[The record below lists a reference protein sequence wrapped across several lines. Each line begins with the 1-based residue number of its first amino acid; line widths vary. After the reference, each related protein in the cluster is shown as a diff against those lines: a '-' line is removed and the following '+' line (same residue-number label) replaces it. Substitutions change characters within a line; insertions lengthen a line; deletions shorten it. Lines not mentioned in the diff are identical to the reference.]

1 MPGRNERLVRLLMT
15 SGCVLGFA
23 AASPATAQSAQ
34 RRTSAPK
41 AQPKNEDPGPAIIVT
56 GERNSIVKGLDPLAT
71 LDHNALDSIGATSM
85 SDLLRVIKPLTQSAD
100 GGDPIF
106 LLNGQ
111 RVSSY
116 QEIGSLPPEAID
128 KVEILPEPA
137 ALRFG
142 YPPTRRV
149 VNFIT
154 KRNFRQIEASVAAGT
169 TIRPGSS
176 IAEGNF
182 NLTRLHKDQRITL
195 TLQRQHA
202 SSLLQSNRHVLPNP
216 QVLFDSIGNI
226 TAPNGGEIDP
236 ALSQIAGQPVTVV
249 PVPETEADRSSL
261 PAYAAGANQPRL
273 FDLGPYRTLVPR
285 KEEWKAESVLADK
298 IGSLSGSLDLSA
310 EQTTETA
317 MSGPA
322 AVTLT
327 VPASNPY
334 SPFASTVLLHRYLT
348 EAGVLHTRQ
357 TTTTLH
363 GGSTLRGAVSGW
375 LWDWTASIDQK
386 LIGGFSEN
394 GIDLS
399 PANAAIAAGADPF
412 VPLDP
417 SLLSDRLVDRAHLLT
432 RTMNTKLV
440 VRGMPVQ
447 LPAGPLSVTGT
458 VEAERLTASSVT
470 RGADPFNLQLG
481 RTRTEAGIAVDIPLT
496 SRSDHVLSAIGD
508 LSLNGSA
515 NARRVSG
522 FGSLYD
528 TTLGATWGPF
538 KGIQL
543 LLQDKRSGTA
553 PDMEK
558 LASPIVH
565 VANVPVFDFAT
576 GRTDIVTVT
585 TGGNPDLAAEKKHV
599 RSIALNVKPFP
610 GHEVRVAATYEDT
623 EIRNQTGQIEALT
636 PGVESEF
643 PDLFVRDSTGH
654 LVSVTF
660 QPTNFYRERQ
670 KSLNIVVNAGG
681 PVGKKPPGAKNGQD
695 GRPNYYAGAG
705 PTIRFSDRMQ
715 LRPDSPKL
723 DLLGGDS
730 VNGWKTARV
739 SGYFYAGIG
748 QLGNSISI
756 DGWGD
761 GDGRV
766 RSPIPTG
773 DLRFSPTFQLNFH
786 ATLSVHHFLR
796 KQAWTKHLQ
805 LKLDLEKLVHVR
817 QTVRDRNGNVP
828 NQYQPDLLDPVGRTV
843 KFTVRKLF

>member
-1 MPGRNERLVRLLMT
+1 MPGGNARLVRLLMA

-23 AASPATAQSAQ
+23 AATPAIAQADQEQTA
-34 RRTSAPK
+34 APK
-41 AQPKNEDPGPAIIVT
+41 PKIKSGDSGQEIVVV
-56 GERNSIVKGLDPLAT
+56 GERAAIVKGLDPLAT
-71 LDHNALDSIGATSM
+71 LDRNTLDSIGATSM

-128 KVEILPEPA
+128 KVEVLPEPA

-154 KRNFRQIEASVAAGT
+154 KRNFRQVETSVAAGT

-195 TLQRQHA
+195 TLQRQHS

-216 QVLFDSIGNI
+216 QVLFDSIGNV

-236 ALSQIAGQPVTVV
+236 ALSQIAGQPVTVA
-249 PVPETEADRSSL
+249 PVPAAEADRASL
-261 PAYAAGANQPRL
+261 PAYAGANEPRL

-298 IGSLSGSLDLSA
+298 IGSLSSSLDLSA
-310 EQTTETA
+310 EQTSETA

-386 LIGGFSEN
+386 LVGGFSEN

-399 PANAAIAAGADPF
+399 AANAAIAAGANPF
-412 VPLDP
+412 IPLDP

-432 RTMNTKLV
+432 RTMNSKLV

-447 LPAGPLSVTGT
+447 LPAGPLNVTGT
-458 VEAERLTASSVT
+458 VEGERLTASSVT

-496 SRSDHVLSAIGD
+496 SRTDHVLAAIGD

-515 NARRVSG
+515 NARWVSG

-528 TTLGATWGPF
+528 TTLGATWGPM
-538 KGIQL
+538 KGVQI

-585 TGGNPDLAAEKKHV
+585 TGGNPNLAAEKKHV
-599 RSIALNVKPFP
+599 QSIAVNVKPFP
-610 GHEVRVAATYEDT
+610 GQEVRVTATYENTD
-623 EIRNQTGQIEALT
+623 IRNQTGDIYALT
-636 PGVESEF
+636 PQLENVF

-670 KSLNIVVNAGG
+670 KTLNIVINAGG
-681 PVGKKPPGAKNGQD
+681 PVGTKRNTKVSAGD
-695 GRPNYYAGAG
+695 SRPNYYAGAG
-705 PTIRFSDRMQ
+705 PTIKFSDRLQ
-715 LRPDSPKL
+715 LRPGAPTL
-723 DLLGGDS
+723 DLLSGDS
-730 VNGWKTARV
+730 VTSWKTARV

-761 GDGRV
+761 GGGRV
-766 RSPIPTG
+766 RNPVAAS
-773 DLRFSPTFQLNFH
+773 DLYFSPLFHADVH

-805 LKLDLEKLVHVR
+805 LKLDIEKLINFRQKVH
-817 QTVRDRNGNVP
+817 DRNGLVP

-843 KFTVRKLF
+843 KFTIRKLF

>member
-1 MPGRNERLVRLLMT
+1 MVG
-15 SGCVLGFA
+15 
-23 AASPATAQSAQ
+23 Q
-34 RRTSAPK
+34 
-41 AQPKNEDPGPAIIVT
+41 
-56 GERNSIVKGLDPLAT
+56 RNSVVKGLDPLAT
-71 LDHNALDSIGATSM
+71 LDHNTLDSIGATSM
-85 SDLLRVIKPLTQSAD
+85 ADLLRVIKPLTQSAD

-128 KVEILPEPA
+128 KVEVLPEPA

-154 KRNFRQIEASVAAGT
+154 KRNFRQIETSVAAGST
-169 TIRPGSS
+169 TRPGSS
-176 IAEGNF
+176 VAEGNF
-182 NLTRLHKDQRITL
+182 NLTRLHKDQRVTL
-195 TLQRQHA
+195 TLQRQHT
-202 SSLLQSNRHVLPNP
+202 SPLLQSKRRVLPNP

-226 TAPNGGEIDP
+226 TAPTGGEIDP

-249 PVPETEADRSSL
+249 PVPQPEADRSTL
-261 PAYAAGANQPRL
+261 GAYAAGANQPRL
-273 FDLGPYRTLVPR
+273 FDLGPYRTLSPR

-298 IGSLSGSLDLSA
+298 IGGLSGSLDLSA
-310 EQTTETA
+310 EQSTETA

-322 AVTLT
+322 AITLT

-334 SPFASTVLLHRYLT
+334 SPFAATVLLHRYLT
-348 EAGVLHTRQ
+348 EAGALHTRQ

-363 GGSTLRGAVSGW
+363 GGSTLRGAISGW
-375 LWDWTASIDQK
+375 LWDWTASVDRK

-394 GIDLS
+394 GIDLAA
-399 PANAAIAAGADPF
+399 ANAAIAAGANPF
-412 VPLDP
+412 APLDP

-432 RTMNTKLV
+432 RTMNSKLV
-440 VRGMPVQ
+440 VNGMPVQ
-447 LPAGPLSVTGT
+447 LPAGPLTVTGT

-470 RGADPFNLQLG
+470 KGADPFNLQLG

-496 SRSDHVLSAIGD
+496 SRTDHVLSAIGN
-508 LSLNGSA
+508 LSLNGSI

-528 TTLGATWGPF
+528 STVGVTWGPF
-538 KGIQL
+538 KGVQVL
-543 LLQDKRSGTA
+543 FQDKHSGTA

-576 GRTDIVTVT
+576 GRTEVVTVT
-585 TGGNPDLAAEKKHV
+585 NGGNPDLAAERKHV
-599 RSIALNVKPFP
+599 RSVALNVKPFL
-610 GHEVRVAATYEDT
+610 GKEIRVTTTYEDT
-623 EIRNQTGQIEALT
+623 DIRNQAGDVYALT
-636 PGVESEF
+636 PQLESVF
-643 PDLFVRDSTGH
+643 PDLFVRDATGH
-654 LVSVTF
+654 LVSVIF

-670 KSLNIVVNAGG
+670 KTLNIVLNAGG
-681 PVGKKPPGAKNGQD
+681 PVGAKRSTRVGAGD
-695 GRPNYYAGAG
+695 SRPNYYAGAG
-705 PTIRFSDRMQ
+705 PTIKFSDRLQ
-715 LRPDSPKL
+715 LRSGAPEL
-723 DLLGGDS
+723 DLLSGDS
-730 VNGWKTARV
+730 VTGWKTARF
-739 SGYFYAGIG
+739 SGYFFAGIG

-761 GDGRV
+761 GGGRV
-766 RSPIPTG
+766 RSPAAAS
-773 DLRFSPTFQLNFH
+773 DLHFSPTFQLNFH

-805 LKLDLEKLVHVR
+805 LKLDVEKLIHVR
-817 QTVRDRNGNVP
+817 ESVHDTNGRVP
-828 NQYQPDLLDPVGRTV
+828 NQFQPDLLDPIGRTV

>member
-1 MPGRNERLVRLLMT
+1 
-15 SGCVLGFA
+15 
-23 AASPATAQSAQ
+23 
-34 RRTSAPK
+34 
-41 AQPKNEDPGPAIIVT
+41 
-56 GERNSIVKGLDPLAT
+56 
-71 LDHNALDSIGATSM
+71 
-85 SDLLRVIKPLTQSAD
+85 
-100 GGDPIF
+100 
-106 LLNGQ
+106 
-111 RVSSY
+111 
-116 QEIGSLPPEAID
+116 
-128 KVEILPEPA
+128 
-137 ALRFG
+137 
-142 YPPTRRV
+142 
-149 VNFIT
+149 
-154 KRNFRQIEASVAAGT
+154 
-169 TIRPGSS
+169 
-176 IAEGNF
+176 
-182 NLTRLHKDQRITL
+182 
-195 TLQRQHA
+195 
-202 SSLLQSNRHVLPNP
+202 
-216 QVLFDSIGNI
+216 
-226 TAPNGGEIDP
+226 
-236 ALSQIAGQPVTVV
+236 
-249 PVPETEADRSSL
+249 
-261 PAYAAGANQPRL
+261 
-273 FDLGPYRTLVPR
+273 LVPR